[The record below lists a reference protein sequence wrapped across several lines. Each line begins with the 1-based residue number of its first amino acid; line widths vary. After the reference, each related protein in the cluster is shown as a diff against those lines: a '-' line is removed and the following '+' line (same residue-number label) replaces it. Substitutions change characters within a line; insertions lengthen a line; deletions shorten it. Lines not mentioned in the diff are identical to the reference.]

1 MKFLFLQFSKTSD
14 SSSLLPVGSS
24 PVQINGIPS
33 VPSQLPHI
41 PSSSSSNYSPSTPE
55 LMLNQNDRKINI
67 DDVPPSSS
75 LSSSLI
81 PTSENNVADDVI
93 EALSESEKA
102 KGFESIKRDWWK
114 SGKIARIYLIM
125 WL

>member
-1 MKFLFLQFSKTSD
+1 MMFCSPVPRTSA

-41 PSSSSSNYSPSTPE
+41 PDSSSSNYSPSTPE
-55 LMLNQNDRKINI
+55 LTLQIKMTGKSTLMMFLR
-67 DDVPPSSS
+67 SSS

-81 PTSENNVADDVI
+81 STSENNVAPDVI
-93 EALSESEKA
+93 EALSESEKE
-102 KGFESIKRDWWK
+102 KDLKVSREILGKVEESQ
-114 SGKIARIYLIM
+114 
-125 WL
+125 